1 MPLTLSSQT
10 TALVL
15 IDLQNGI
22 VNAPR
27 EPRSGA
33 DVVAAAKRVAERFR
47 AAGAPVVLVHVD
59 FAPDYAD
66 ALKQPVDEPT
76 PRPEGGLPPGY
87 AEFAPALP
95 HETDIIIRKRNWG
108 AFYGT
113 ALDLLL
119 RRRGIRTIVLGGI
132 ATNFGVESTAREA
145 WERAYEVVVL
155 EDLCASATAEMHT
168 LSVKSILPRIARVR
182 QSGDIVFG

>member
-1 MPLTLSSQT
+1 MPLTLSTTT

-33 DVVAAAKRVAERFR
+33 DVVATAIRVAERFR
-47 AAGAPVVLVHVD
+47 AAGAPVFLVHVD
-59 FAPDYAD
+59 FVPDYTD

-76 PRPEGGLPPGY
+76 PRPEGGLPPDY
-87 AEFAPALP
+87 AEFPPGLL
-95 HETDIIIRKRNWG
+95 HETDIIVRKRNWG

-113 ALDLLL
+113 DLDLLM

-132 ATNFGVESTAREA
+132 ATNFGVESTARDA
-145 WERAYEVVVL
+145 WERNYELVVL
-155 EDLCASATAEMHT
+155 EDLCASTTAQMHEVSIR
-168 LSVKSILPRIARVR
+168 SVLPRIARVR
-182 QSGDIVFG
+182 QSRDIAFD